1 MISSGGFEPSPQVT
15 CVAAPCAA
23 CRGLCDIMG
32 SYLTRGDLKH
42 FLSHGI
48 RDVNRVTL
56 LQVFDA
62 ILKGFRVF
70 WCGYL
75 VLIDEGSMV

>member
-1 MISSGGFEPSPQVT
+1 
-15 CVAAPCAA
+15 
-23 CRGLCDIMG
+23 MG